1 MSEEKVLVDDE
12 LFNLAE
18 QIERV
23 SSKARDADYLSETK
37 SLIVRT
43 KLNDA
48 FRIILSAMETL
59 NDTEGD

>member
-1 MSEEKVLVDDE
+1 MSEDRLVYGD
-12 LFNLAE
+12 LFDLAE
-18 QIERV
+18 QIERA

-59 NDTEGD
+59 NEPD